1 MAITDI
7 SISEELMTNAPSIKY
22 RGNEGPK
29 SPQEMQM
36 MMVDDVLD
44 EAYEQYIYDLLENR
58 PDATPMSK
66 DEFKRMVIGEGMMGK
81 KGPVLPSDEDPIN
94 PFGPKPIG
102 PPLPDRK
109 MAAYGGIMGVDGRR
123 QYGIGSFFQ
132 KAKDKLF
139 DDLIPNEIKD
149 NPLLTAAV
157 IAGGDQLLTGGAG
170 RSALFEKLGDF
181 KDYVADSKVGKGVT
195 EFLGKS
201 TNAKDPK
208 SKTYGEAILGSIG
221 KNIVPI
227 VGGLTAGLFTKNQP
241 KDQTGMPS
249 DNTALQLAD
258 LAKSAN
264 LLTQEQ
270 GLASGLNFLP
280 SVAARKFTPEE
291 MAITYAQQAAN
302 GGRIGYAGGGG
313 KTQLELPFGEP
324 DYYIGK
330 GKNKVGIYKQKDGKL
345 YAVPV
350 GPGGLPDYAT
360 GGRVGFSE
368 GGKDYS
374 NDPNYKGWVKTYE
387 MNPDAAEMNENHATY
402 LNFYNRNKNNK
413 AEGGIMDLGGLEK
426 DYRAEGGFVP
436 IGKKEKADDVPARLS
451 VNEFVFTAD
460 AVRNAGGGDVDE
472 GAKVME
478 RVMKHLEG
486 GGQMSRESQ
495 GMGGAREMFE
505 VSERLSEVV

>member
-181 KDYVADSKVGKGVT
+181 KDYVKDSRVGKGVT

-201 TNAKDPK
+201 TNTNDPK

-302 GGRIGYAGGGG
+302 GGRIG
-313 KTQLELPFGEP
+313 
-324 DYYIGK
+324 
-330 GKNKVGIYKQKDGKL
+330 
-345 YAVPV
+345 
-350 GPGGLPDYAT
+350 
-360 GGRVGFSE
+360 FSE
-368 GGKDYS
+368 GGEDLS
-374 NDPNYKGWVKTYE
+374 NDPNYQGWKRIYE
-387 MNPDAAEMNENHATY
+387 TNPDAAAINENHKQY
-402 LNFYNRNKNNK
+402 ESFYMSQKNMK

-436 IGKKEKADDVPARLS
+436 IGKREKADDVPARLS

-460 AVRNAGGGDVDE
+460 AVRNAGGVDVDQ

-495 GMGGAREMFE
+495 GMGGAREMFK